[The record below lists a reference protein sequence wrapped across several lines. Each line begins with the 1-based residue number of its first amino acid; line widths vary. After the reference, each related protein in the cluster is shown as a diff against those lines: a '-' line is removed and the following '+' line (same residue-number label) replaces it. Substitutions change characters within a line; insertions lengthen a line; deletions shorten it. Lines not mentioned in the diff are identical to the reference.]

1 MAEYQLQLKTNA
13 DASAL
18 DELITKLQQMT
29 ELEEES
35 GNRVIKPDAD
45 PSELDE
51 ITQKLFDIQEAEEQ
65 TSNTPLMDIASL
77 TIIADKLSDIGGRF
91 EELSESLAG
100 TTATID
106 KLSIQSGVSADELTR
121 MTTSLSSANFSE
133 DDALSY
139 IRTLDQIGVSSENLE
154 SSAKGLKDIGT
165 ALQLDPSTVTGMAN
179 ELSVLGVDMN
189 NVTDAYGALGY
200 ASANTVGGMNN
211 YYTFLKRF
219 DAEFAQM
226 GMNVDQS
233 SVAIVE
239 ATKKYGGG
247 RAALSGLSEALK
259 NSNGDLSKLE
269 QELGLQQGALTNAS
283 QATSQYA
290 GNIDQMA
297 AAGAKHLTISQRVND
312 AFRDM
317 SVSLAPIVEPLGS
330 IVGAFGSLGGMALNF
345 NALKQFYTTL
355 KESEKI
361 AGMVQTLKSAIS
373 ASTAA
378 EGIGA
383 SVKAFFATA
392 LGTEAAA
399 ETAAIG
405 PTVTLA
411 GAEMSLLWPVL
422 AVAAAILVLVGILY
436 YLYNNN
442 EQVRQAVDQLI
453 AALQNLIS
461 QFMAAVQPIINF
473 VQQGLAWLWSM
484 LPGVQAALQPVLD
497 FVMAILAQLFTNGI
511 NRITSLVNGI
521 SALFNFLA
529 PFVQAIWS
537 GLYNSIMS
545 SVNRWNQATAKARQ
559 IVSAIQSAFSGVRSQ
574 IQSAFSGV
582 SNAITAPFS
591 SAYNTLKPII
601 DNIKKAWDM
610 LNSVAGS
617 AGIIP
622 GSAGVITGSAGIV
635 TGGVTG
641 LGSANSSLMSN
652 VSNNV
657 GGTTNINLNGIIE
670 ESAGDFIV
678 RKLND
683 ELYKQ
688 RVVRGI

>member
-29 ELEEES
+29 ELEEET
-35 GNRVIKPDAD
+35 GQRVIKPDAD
-45 PSELDE
+45 SSELDE
-51 ITQKLFDIQEAEEQ
+51 ITKKLFDIQEAEEQ
-65 TSNTPLMDIASL
+65 TSQTPIMDIASL
-77 TIIADKLSDIGGRF
+77 TIIADKLSDIGGKF
-91 EELSESLAG
+91 ESLSESLAG

-121 MTTSLSSANFSE
+121 MTTSLSSATFSE

-139 IRTLDQIGVSSENLE
+139 IRTLDQIGVSSKNLE
-154 SSAKGLKDIGT
+154 SSAKGLKTIGS

-200 ASANTVGGMNN
+200 ASANTVGGMQN

-226 GMNVDQS
+226 GLNVDQS
-233 SVAIVE
+233 SVAIVG

-247 RAALSGLSEALK
+247 RAALTGLSEALK
-259 NSNGDLSKLE
+259 NADGDLSKLE
-269 QELGLQQGALTNAS
+269 QELGLQAGTLTNAS
-283 QATSQYA
+283 QVTSQYA

-297 AAGAKHLTISQRVND
+297 AAGAKHLTISQRIND

-317 SVSLAPIVEPLGS
+317 SVSLAPVIEPLGS

-361 AGMVQTLKSAIS
+361 AGMVETLRAAIS

-383 SVKAFFATA
+383 SVKAFFTTA
-392 LGTEAAA
+392 IGA
-399 ETAAIG
+399 ETSAKIASIG

-411 GAEMSLLWPVL
+411 GAEMSLLWPIL
-422 AVAAAILVLVGILY
+422 AVTAAILVLVGILY

-442 EQVRQAVDQLI
+442 EQVRQAVDNLI
-453 AALQNLIS
+453 ASI
-461 QFMAAVQPIINF
+461 
-473 VQQGLAWLWSM
+473 QGLIGEFM
-484 LPGVQAALQPVLD
+484 AALQPVIQ
-497 FVMAILAQLFTNGI
+497 FVQQGIAYLMTFVPAVQQIFGAIFNVIITILGAIFAQGI
-511 NRITSLVNGI
+511 SNVTMIVNGI
-521 SALFNFLA
+521 RQVLSFLA
-529 PFVQAIWS
+529 PIVRTIFGNVQKNIMTAIN
-537 GLYNSIMS
+537 L
-545 SVNRWNQATAKARQ
+545 WNIATTKARQ
-559 IVSAIQSAFSGVRSQ
+559 IADGITSAFNNVRSQ
-574 IQSAFSGV
+574 IQGALSGV

-610 LNSVAGS
+610 LNSLGGS

-622 GSAGVITGSAGIV
+622 GSAGVVMGSAGIV
-635 TGGVTG
+635 NDGVN
-641 LGSANSSLMSN
+641 LGSANSNLINSS
-652 VSNNV
+652 NV
-657 GGTTNINLNGIIE
+657 GGTTNISLNGIIE

-678 RKLND
+678 RKLSD
-683 ELYKQ
+683 EIYKQ
-688 RVVRGI
+688 NVLRGVE

>member
-29 ELEEES
+29 ELEEET

-65 TSNTPLMDIASL
+65 TSSTPLMDIASL
-77 TIIADKLSDIGGRF
+77 TVIADKLSDIGGKF
-91 EELSESLAG
+91 ESLSESLAG

-139 IRTLDQIGVSSENLE
+139 IRTLDQIGVSSQNLE
-154 SSAKGLKDIGT
+154 SSAKGLKSIGS
-165 ALQLDPSTVTGMAN
+165 ALQLDPSTVAGMAN

-200 ASANTVGGMNN
+200 ASANTVGGMQN
-211 YYTFLKRF
+211 YYTFLRRF
-219 DAEFAQM
+219 DSEFAQM

-233 SVAIVE
+233 SVAIVA

-247 RAALSGLSEALK
+247 KAALSGLSEALK
-259 NSNGDLSKLE
+259 NSNGDLSKME
-269 QELGLQQGALTNAS
+269 EELGLQPGALSNAS

-297 AAGAKHLTISQRVND
+297 QAGANHLTISQRIND

-361 AGMVQTLKSAIS
+361 AGMVETLRAAIS

-383 SVKAFFATA
+383 SVKAFFTTA
-392 LGTEAAA
+392 IGA
-399 ETAAIG
+399 ETAAKIASIG

-411 GAEMSLLWPVL
+411 GAEMSLLWPIL
-422 AVAAAILVLVGILY
+422 AVTAAILVLVGILY

-442 EQVRQAVDQLI
+442 EQVRQAVDNLI
-453 AALQNLIS
+453 ASI
-461 QFMAAVQPIINF
+461 
-473 VQQGLAWLWSM
+473 QGLITEFM
-484 LPGVQAALQPVLD
+484 AALQPVIQ
-497 FVMAILAQLFTNGI
+497 FVQQGIAYLMTFVPAVQQIFGAIFNVIINILGAIFTQGI
-511 NRITSLVNGI
+511 SNVTMIVNGI
-521 SALFNFLA
+521 RQVLSFLA
-529 PFVQAIWS
+529 PIVRTIFGNVQKNIMTAIN
-537 GLYNSIMS
+537 L
-545 SVNRWNQATAKARQ
+545 WNIATTKARQ
-559 IVSAIQSAFSGVRSQ
+559 ISNGITSAFNNVRSQ
-574 IQSAFSGV
+574 IQGALSGV

-610 LNSVAGS
+610 LNSLGGS

-622 GSAGVITGSAGIV
+622 GSAGVVMGSAGIV
-635 TGGVTG
+635 NDGVN
-641 LGSANSSLMSN
+641 LGSANSNLINSS
-652 VSNNV
+652 NV
-657 GGTTNINLNGIIE
+657 GGTTNISLNGIIE

-688 RVVRGI
+688 RVARGI

>member
-29 ELEEES
+29 ELEEET
-35 GNRVIKPDAD
+35 GQRVIKPDAD
-45 PSELDE
+45 SSELDE
-51 ITQKLFDIQEAEEQ
+51 ITKKLFDIQEAEEQ
-65 TSNTPLMDIASL
+65 TSQTPLMDIASL
-77 TIIADKLSDIGGRF
+77 TIIADKLSDIGGKF
-91 EELSESLAG
+91 ESLSESLAG

-121 MTTSLSSANFSE
+121 MTTSLSSATFSE

-139 IRTLDQIGVSSENLE
+139 IRTLDQIGVSSQNLE
-154 SSAKGLKDIGT
+154 SSAKGLKSIGS

-200 ASANTVGGMNN
+200 ASANTVGGMQN

-226 GMNVDQS
+226 GLNVDQS
-233 SVAIVE
+233 SVAIVG

-247 RAALSGLSEALK
+247 RAALTGLSEALK
-259 NSNGDLSKLE
+259 NADGDLSKLE
-269 QELGLQQGALTNAS
+269 QELGLQAGTLTNAS
-283 QATSQYA
+283 QVTSQYA

-297 AAGAKHLTISQRVND
+297 QAGANHLTISQRIND

-317 SVSLAPIVEPLGS
+317 SVSLAPVIEPLGS

-361 AGMVQTLKSAIS
+361 AGMVETLKSAIS

-383 SVKAFFATA
+383 SVKAFFTTA
-392 LGTEAAA
+392 IGA
-399 ETAAIG
+399 ETAAKIASIG

-411 GAEMSLLWPVL
+411 GAEMSLLWPIL
-422 AVAAAILVLVGILY
+422 AVTAAILVLVGILY

-442 EQVRQAVDQLI
+442 EQVRQAVDNLI
-453 AALQNLIS
+453 ASI
-461 QFMAAVQPIINF
+461 
-473 VQQGLAWLWSM
+473 QGLIGEFM
-484 LPGVQAALQPVLD
+484 AALQPVIQ
-497 FVMAILAQLFTNGI
+497 FVQQGIAYLMTFVPAVQQIFGAIFNVIMTIFGAIFTQGI
-511 NRITSLVNGI
+511 SNVTMIVNGI
-521 SALFNFLA
+521 RQVLGFLA
-529 PFVQAIWS
+529 PIVRTIFGNVQKNIMTAIN
-537 GLYNSIMS
+537 L
-545 SVNRWNQATAKARQ
+545 WNIATTKARE
-559 IVSAIQSAFSGVRSQ
+559 IANGITSAFNNVRGTIQSAL
-574 IQSAFSGV
+574 SGV
-582 SNAITAPFS
+582 SHAITAPFS

-610 LNSVAGS
+610 LNSLGGS

-622 GSAGVITGSAGIV
+622 GSAGVVMGSAGIV
-635 TGGVTG
+635 NDGVN
-641 LGSANSSLMSN
+641 LGSANSNLINSS
-652 VSNNV
+652 NV
-657 GGTTNINLNGIIE
+657 GGTTNISLNGIIE

-678 RKLND
+678 RKLSD
-683 ELYKQ
+683 EIYKQ
-688 RVVRGI
+688 NVLRGVE

>member
-29 ELEEES
+29 ELEEET
-35 GNRVIKPDAD
+35 GNRVIRPDAD

-51 ITQKLFDIQEAEEQ
+51 ITQKLFDIQETEEE
-65 TSNTPLMDIASL
+65 TSSTPIMDIASL
-77 TIIADKLSDIGGRF
+77 TVIADKISNIGSKLEG
-91 EELSESLAG
+91 LSESLAG
-100 TTATID
+100 TTSTID

-133 DDALSY
+133 DSALQY
-139 IRTLDQIGVSSENLE
+139 IKALDQIGVSSENLE
-154 SSAKGLKDIGT
+154 TSAKGLKSIGS

-189 NVTDAYGALGY
+189 NVSSAFGALGY
-200 ASANTVGGMNN
+200 ASANTVGGMQN

-219 DAEFAQM
+219 DSQFAEL

-233 SVAIVE
+233 SVAIVA

-259 NSNGDLSKLE
+259 NSNGDLSKME
-269 QELGLQQGALTNAS
+269 QELGLQAGALTNAS
-283 QATSQYA
+283 QTTSQYA
-290 GNIDQMA
+290 NNINEMA
-297 AAGAKHLTISQRVND
+297 AAGAKHLTITQRIND

-317 SVSLAPIVEPLGS
+317 AVSLAPVIEPLGS
-330 IVGAFGSLGGMALNF
+330 IVGAFGQLGGLALNF
-345 NALKQFYTTL
+345 NALTQFYNTL

-361 AGMVQTLKSAIS
+361 AGMVETLRAAIS

-383 SVKAFFATA
+383 SVKAFFTTA
-392 LGTEAAA
+392 LGA
-399 ETAAIG
+399 ETAAKIASIG

-442 EQVRQAVDQLI
+442 EQVRQAVDNLI
-453 AALQNLIS
+453 ASVKGLIGA
-461 QFMAAVQPIINF
+461 FMEAIQPIISF
-473 VQQGLAWLWSM
+473 VQQGIAYLMTFVPA
-484 LPGVQAALQPVLD
+484 VQQIFGAVFNFIISILAAL
-497 FVMAILAQLFTNGI
+497 FTQGI
-511 NRITSLVNGI
+511 NNVTMIVNGI
-521 SALFNFLA
+521 RQVFSMLSPSISAIFGAVQRIILA
-529 PFVQAIWS
+529 AIT
-537 GLYNSIMS
+537 
-545 SVNRWNQATAKARQ
+545 RWNMATTRARQ
-559 IVSAIQSAFSGVRSQ
+559 IVSAITSAFSKVRST
-574 IQSAFSGV
+574 ISSAMSGV
-582 SNAITAPFS
+582 TNAITAPFS
-591 SAYNTLKPII
+591 RAYNTIKPII

-617 AGIIP
+617 SGIIP
-622 GSAGVITGSAGIV
+622 GSAGVVLGSAGIV
-635 TGGVTG
+635 SGGSSG
-641 LGSANSSLMSN
+641 FANSNLMTNISN
-652 VSNNV
+652 TT
-657 GGTTNINLNGIIE
+657 GGTTNIQLSGIIE

-688 RVVRGI
+688 RIVRGI

>member
-29 ELEEES
+29 ELEEET
-35 GNRVIKPDAD
+35 GQRVIKPDAD
-45 PSELDE
+45 SSELDE
-51 ITQKLFDIQEAEEQ
+51 ITKKLFDIQEAEEQ
-65 TSNTPLMDIASL
+65 TSQTPLMDIASL
-77 TIIADKLSDIGGRF
+77 TIIADKLSDIGGKF
-91 EELSESLAG
+91 ESLSESLAG

-121 MTTSLSSANFSE
+121 MTTSLSSATFSE

-139 IRTLDQIGVSSENLE
+139 IRTLDQIGVSSQNLE
-154 SSAKGLKDIGT
+154 SSAKGLKSIGS

-200 ASANTVGGMNN
+200 ASANTVGGMQN

-226 GMNVDQS
+226 GLNVDQS
-233 SVAIVE
+233 SVAIVG

-247 RAALSGLSEALK
+247 RAALTGLSEALK
-259 NSNGDLSKLE
+259 NADGDLSKLE
-269 QELGLQQGALTNAS
+269 QELGLQAGTLTNAS
-283 QATSQYA
+283 QVTSQYA

-297 AAGAKHLTISQRVND
+297 AAGAKHLTISQRIND

-317 SVSLAPIVEPLGS
+317 SVSLAPVIEPLGS

-361 AGMVQTLKSAIS
+361 AGMVETLRAAIS

-383 SVKAFFATA
+383 SVKAFFTTA
-392 LGTEAAA
+392 IGA
-399 ETAAIG
+399 ETAAKIASIG

-411 GAEMSLLWPVL
+411 GAEMSLLWPIL
-422 AVAAAILVLVGILY
+422 AVTAAILVLVGILY

-442 EQVRQAVDQLI
+442 EQVRQAVDNLI
-453 AALQNLIS
+453 ASI
-461 QFMAAVQPIINF
+461 
-473 VQQGLAWLWSM
+473 QGLIGEFM
-484 LPGVQAALQPVLD
+484 AALQPVIQ
-497 FVMAILAQLFTNGI
+497 FVQQGIAYLMTFVPAVQQIFGAIFNVIITILGAIFTQGI
-511 NRITSLVNGI
+511 SNVTMIVNGI
-521 SALFNFLA
+521 RQVLSFLA
-529 PFVQAIWS
+529 PIVRTIFGNVQKNIMTAIN
-537 GLYNSIMS
+537 L
-545 SVNRWNQATAKARQ
+545 WNIATTKARQ
-559 IVSAIQSAFSGVRSQ
+559 IADGITSAFNNVRSQ
-574 IQSAFSGV
+574 IQGALSGV

-610 LNSVAGS
+610 LNSLGGS

-622 GSAGVITGSAGIV
+622 GSAGVVMGSAGIV
-635 TGGVTG
+635 NDGVN
-641 LGSANSSLMSN
+641 LGSANSNLINSS
-652 VSNNV
+652 NV
-657 GGTTNINLNGIIE
+657 GGTTNISLNGIIE

-678 RKLND
+678 RKLSD
-683 ELYKQ
+683 EIYKQ
-688 RVVRGI
+688 NVLRGVE

>member
-29 ELEEES
+29 ELEEET
-35 GNRVIKPDAD
+35 GQRVIKPDAD
-45 PSELDE
+45 SSELDE
-51 ITQKLFDIQEAEEQ
+51 ITKKLFDTQEAEEQ
-65 TSNTPLMDIASL
+65 TSQTPLMDIASL
-77 TIIADKLSDIGGRF
+77 TIIADKLSDIGGKF
-91 EELSESLAG
+91 ESLSESLAG

-139 IRTLDQIGVSSENLE
+139 IRTLDQIGVSSQNLE
-154 SSAKGLKDIGT
+154 SSAKGLKSIGS

-200 ASANTVGGMNN
+200 ASANTVGGMQN
-211 YYTFLKRF
+211 YYTFLRRF
-219 DAEFAQM
+219 DSEFAQM

-233 SVAIVE
+233 SVAIVA

-259 NSNGDLSKLE
+259 NSNGDLSKME
-269 QELGLQQGALTNAS
+269 EELGLQAGTLTNAS
-283 QATSQYA
+283 QVTSQYA

-297 AAGAKHLTISQRVND
+297 AAGAKHLTISQRIND

-317 SVSLAPIVEPLGS
+317 SVSLAPVIEPLGS

-361 AGMVQTLKSAIS
+361 AGMVETLKAAIS

-392 LGTEAAA
+392 IGAEASA

-405 PTVTLA
+405 PTVTLG

-442 EQVRQAVDQLI
+442 EQVRQAVDNLI
-453 AALQNLIS
+453 ASVKGLIS
-461 QFMAAVQPIINF
+461 AFMVAIQPIISF
-473 VQQGLAWLWSM
+473 VQQGIAYLMTFVPA
-484 LPGVQAALQPVLD
+484 VQQI
-497 FVMAILAQLFTNGI
+497 FGAIFNVIMSILGAIFAQGI
-511 NRITSLVNGI
+511 SNVTMIVNGI
-521 SALFNFLA
+521 RQVLSFLA
-529 PFVQAIWS
+529 PIVRTIFGNVQKNIMTAIN
-537 GLYNSIMS
+537 L
-545 SVNRWNQATAKARQ
+545 WNIATTKARQ
-559 IVSAIQSAFSGVRSQ
+559 IADGITSAFNNVRSQ
-574 IQSAFSGV
+574 IQGALSGV

-610 LNSVAGS
+610 LNSLGGS

-622 GSAGVITGSAGIV
+622 GSAGVVMGSAGIV
-635 TGGVTG
+635 NDGVN
-641 LGSANSSLMSN
+641 LGSANSNLINSS
-652 VSNNV
+652 NV
-657 GGTTNINLNGIIE
+657 GGTTNISLNGIIE

-678 RKLND
+678 RKLSD
-683 ELYKQ
+683 EIYKQ
-688 RVVRGI
+688 NVLRGVG

>member
-29 ELEEES
+29 ELEEET
-35 GNRVIKPDAD
+35 GQRVIKPDAD
-45 PSELDE
+45 SSELDE
-51 ITQKLFDIQEAEEQ
+51 ITKKLFDIQEAEEQ
-65 TSNTPLMDIASL
+65 TSQTPIMDIASL
-77 TIIADKLSDIGGRF
+77 TIIADKLSDIGGKF
-91 EELSESLAG
+91 ESLSESLAG

-121 MTTSLSSANFSE
+121 MTTSLSSATFSE

-139 IRTLDQIGVSSENLE
+139 IRTLDQIGVSSKNLE
-154 SSAKGLKDIGT
+154 SSAKGLKTIGS

-200 ASANTVGGMNN
+200 ASANTVGGMQN

-226 GMNVDQS
+226 GLNVDQS
-233 SVAIVE
+233 SVAIVG

-247 RAALSGLSEALK
+247 RAALTGLSEALK
-259 NSNGDLSKLE
+259 NADGDLSKLE
-269 QELGLQQGALTNAS
+269 QELGLQAGTLTNAS
-283 QATSQYA
+283 QVTSQYA

-297 AAGAKHLTISQRVND
+297 AAGAKHLTISQRIND

-317 SVSLAPIVEPLGS
+317 SVSLAPVIEPLGS

-361 AGMVQTLKSAIS
+361 AGMVETLRAAIS

-383 SVKAFFATA
+383 SVKAFFTTA
-392 LGTEAAA
+392 IGA
-399 ETAAIG
+399 ETSAKIASIG

-411 GAEMSLLWPVL
+411 GAEMSLLWPIL
-422 AVAAAILVLVGILY
+422 AVTAAILVLVGILY

-442 EQVRQAVDQLI
+442 EQVRQAVDNLI
-453 AALQNLIS
+453 ASI
-461 QFMAAVQPIINF
+461 
-473 VQQGLAWLWSM
+473 QGLIGEFM
-484 LPGVQAALQPVLD
+484 AALQPVIQ
-497 FVMAILAQLFTNGI
+497 FVQQGIAYLMTFVPAVQQIFGAIFNVIMSILGAIFAQGI
-511 NRITSLVNGI
+511 SNVTMIVNGI
-521 SALFNFLA
+521 RQVLSFLA
-529 PFVQAIWS
+529 PIVRTIFGNVQKNIMTAIN
-537 GLYNSIMS
+537 L
-545 SVNRWNQATAKARQ
+545 WNIATTKARQ
-559 IVSAIQSAFSGVRSQ
+559 IADGITSAFNNVRSQ
-574 IQSAFSGV
+574 IQGALSGV

-610 LNSVAGS
+610 LNSLGGS

-622 GSAGVITGSAGIV
+622 GSAGVVMGSAGIV
-635 TGGVTG
+635 NDGVN
-641 LGSANSSLMSN
+641 LGSANSNLINSS
-652 VSNNV
+652 NV
-657 GGTTNINLNGIIE
+657 GGTTNISLNGIIE

-678 RKLND
+678 RKLSD
-683 ELYKQ
+683 EIYKQ
-688 RVVRGI
+688 NVLRGVE

>member
-29 ELEEES
+29 ELEEET
-35 GNRVIKPDAD
+35 GQRVIKPDAD
-45 PSELDE
+45 SSELDE
-51 ITQKLFDIQEAEEQ
+51 ITKKLFDIQEAEEQ
-65 TSNTPLMDIASL
+65 TSQTPIMDIASL
-77 TIIADKLSDIGGRF
+77 TIIADKLSDIGGKF
-91 EELSESLAG
+91 ESLSESLAG

-121 MTTSLSSANFSE
+121 MTTSLSSATFSE

-139 IRTLDQIGVSSENLE
+139 IRTLDQIGVSSKNLE
-154 SSAKGLKDIGT
+154 SSAKGLKTIGS

-200 ASANTVGGMNN
+200 ASANTVGGMQND
-211 YYTFLKRF
+211 YTFLKRF

-226 GMNVDQS
+226 GLNVDQS
-233 SVAIVE
+233 SVAIVG

-247 RAALSGLSEALK
+247 RAALTGLSEALK
-259 NSNGDLSKLE
+259 NADGDLSKLE
-269 QELGLQQGALTNAS
+269 QELGLQAGTLTNAS
-283 QATSQYA
+283 QVTSQYA

-297 AAGAKHLTISQRVND
+297 AAGAKHLTISQRIND

-317 SVSLAPIVEPLGS
+317 SVSLAPVIEPLGS

-361 AGMVQTLKSAIS
+361 AGMVETLRAAIS

-383 SVKAFFATA
+383 SVKAFFTTA
-392 LGTEAAA
+392 IGA
-399 ETAAIG
+399 ETSAKIASIG

-411 GAEMSLLWPVL
+411 GAEMSLLWPIL
-422 AVAAAILVLVGILY
+422 AVTAAILVLVGILY

-442 EQVRQAVDQLI
+442 EQVRQAVDNLI
-453 AALQNLIS
+453 ASI
-461 QFMAAVQPIINF
+461 
-473 VQQGLAWLWSM
+473 QGLIGEFM
-484 LPGVQAALQPVLD
+484 AALQPVIQ
-497 FVMAILAQLFTNGI
+497 FVQQGIAYLMTFVPAVQQIFGAIFNVIITILGAIFAQGI
-511 NRITSLVNGI
+511 SNVTMIVNGI
-521 SALFNFLA
+521 RQVLSFLA
-529 PFVQAIWS
+529 PIVRTIFGNVQKNIMTAIN
-537 GLYNSIMS
+537 L
-545 SVNRWNQATAKARQ
+545 WNIATTKARQ
-559 IVSAIQSAFSGVRSQ
+559 IADGITSAFNNVRSQ
-574 IQSAFSGV
+574 IQGALSGV

-610 LNSVAGS
+610 LNSLGGS

-622 GSAGVITGSAGIV
+622 GSAGVVMGSAGIV
-635 TGGVTG
+635 NDGVN
-641 LGSANSSLMSN
+641 LGSANSNLINSS
-652 VSNNV
+652 NV
-657 GGTTNINLNGIIE
+657 GGTTNISLNGIIE

-678 RKLND
+678 RKLSD
-683 ELYKQ
+683 EIYKQ
-688 RVVRGI
+688 NVLRGVE

>member
-29 ELEEES
+29 ELEEET
-35 GNRVIKPDAD
+35 GQRVIKPDAD
-45 PSELDE
+45 SSELDE
-51 ITQKLFDIQEAEEQ
+51 ITKKLFDIQEAEEQ
-65 TSNTPLMDIASL
+65 TSQTPIMDIASL
-77 TIIADKLSDIGGRF
+77 TIIADKLSDIGGKF
-91 EELSESLAG
+91 ESLSESLAG

-121 MTTSLSSANFSE
+121 MTTSLSSATFSE
-133 DDALSY
+133 DSALSY
-139 IRTLDQIGVSSENLE
+139 IKTLDQIGVSSKNLE
-154 SSAKGLKDIGT
+154 SSARGLKNIGS

-189 NVTDAYGALGY
+189 NVTEAYGALGY
-200 ASANTVGGMNN
+200 ASANTVGGMQN

-226 GMNVDQS
+226 GLDVDQS

-259 NSNGDLSKLE
+259 NADGDLSKLE
-269 QELGLQQGALTNAS
+269 QELGLQAGTLTNAS
-283 QATSQYA
+283 QVTSQYA

-297 AAGAKHLTISQRVND
+297 AAGAKHLTISQRIND

-317 SVSLAPIVEPLGS
+317 SVSLAPVIEPLGS

-361 AGMVQTLKSAIS
+361 AGMVETLRAAIS

-383 SVKAFFATA
+383 SVKAFFTTA
-392 LGTEAAA
+392 IGA
-399 ETAAIG
+399 ETAAKIASIG

-411 GAEMSLLWPVL
+411 GAEMSLLWPIL
-422 AVAAAILVLVGILY
+422 AVTAAILVLVGILY

-442 EQVRQAVDQLI
+442 EQVRQAVDNLI
-453 AALQNLIS
+453 ASI
-461 QFMAAVQPIINF
+461 
-473 VQQGLAWLWSM
+473 QGLIGEFM
-484 LPGVQAALQPVLD
+484 AALQPVIQ
-497 FVMAILAQLFTNGI
+497 FVQQGIAYLMTFVPAVQQIFGAIFNVIITILGAIFTQGI
-511 NRITSLVNGI
+511 SNVTMIVNGI
-521 SALFNFLA
+521 RQVLSFLA
-529 PFVQAIWS
+529 PIVRTIFGNVQKNIMTAIN
-537 GLYNSIMS
+537 L
-545 SVNRWNQATAKARQ
+545 WNIATTKARQ
-559 IVSAIQSAFSGVRSQ
+559 IADGITSAFNNVRSQ
-574 IQSAFSGV
+574 IQGALSGV

-610 LNSVAGS
+610 LNSLGGS

-622 GSAGVITGSAGIV
+622 GSAGVVMGSAGIV
-635 TGGVTG
+635 NDGVN
-641 LGSANSSLMSN
+641 LRSANSNLINSS
-652 VSNNV
+652 NV
-657 GGTTNINLNGIIE
+657 GGTTNISLNGIIE

-678 RKLND
+678 RKLSD
-683 ELYKQ
+683 EIYKQ
-688 RVVRGI
+688 NVLRGVE